1 LQTRRR
7 RLGSGSTLDECPRR
21 KNGAVLVL
29 FDIDGT
35 LLLRASTEHAVAL
48 RDALAQVYGATAT
61 QRVPAAG
68 RTDTAI
74 ARDLATLAGV
84 SAERFYAGLEQFKE
98 ASAATFARRCPHTLE
113 DRLAPGMRE
122 LLEDLAA
129 RGDVR
134 CSLVT
139 GNYEA
144 VARLK
149 LERAGIGHHFAPGQG
164 AFGSDAECR
173 LELPA
178 IARARAGGCARQET
192 MLVGD
197 TPLDI
202 ACARADGLRVLAV
215 ATGPHPAAELTD
227 ADAVATDG
235 WELAALLGR
244 ALGAQPPSTQRTSR
258 L

>member
-1 LQTRRR
+1 MLDGESGPVGAGRRR
-7 RLGSGSTLDECPRR
+7 E
-21 KNGAVLVL
+21 NGVVLVL

-35 LLLRASTEHAVAL
+35 LLLRASREHAAAL
-48 RDALAQVYGATAT
+48 RDALAQVYGVSVAAP
-61 QRVPAAG
+61 VPAAG

-84 SAERFYAGLEQFKE
+84 RAERFELGLEQFKE
-98 ASAATFARRCPHTLE
+98 TCRTLFAARCPPSLD

-122 LLEDLAA
+122 LLEQLAA

-149 LERAGIGHHFAPGQG
+149 LERAGIGQHFAPGQG
-164 AFGSDAECR
+164 AFGSDAESR
-173 LELPA
+173 NELPA
-178 IARARAGGCARQET
+178 IARARAGGYPREQT
-192 MLVGD
+192 IVIGD

-202 ACARADGLRVLAV
+202 ACARADSLRVLAV
-215 ATGPHPAAELTD
+215 ATGPHPASELAH
-227 ADAVATDG
+227 ADGVAADG
-235 WELAALLGR
+235 WELAALLGAALEALSAR
-244 ALGAQPPSTQRTSR
+244 AACS
-258 L
+258 

>member
-1 LQTRRR
+1 MLDGESGPVGAGRRR
-7 RLGSGSTLDECPRR
+7 E
-21 KNGAVLVL
+21 NGGVLVL

-35 LLLRASTEHAVAL
+35 LLLRASREHAAAL
-48 RDALAQVYGATAT
+48 RDALAQVYGVSVAAP
-61 QRVPAAG
+61 VPAAG

-84 SAERFYAGLEQFKE
+84 SAERFELGLEQFKE
-98 ASAATFARRCPHTLE
+98 TCRALFAARCPPSLD

-122 LLEDLAA
+122 LLEQLAA

-164 AFGSDAECR
+164 AFGSDAESR
-173 LELPA
+173 NELPA
-178 IARARAGGCARQET
+178 IARARAGGYPREQT
-192 MLVGD
+192 IVIGD

-202 ACARADGLRVLAV
+202 ACARADSLRVLAV
-215 ATGPHPAAELTD
+215 ATGPHPASELAH
-227 ADAVATDG
+227 ADAVAADG
-235 WELAALLGR
+235 WELAALLGAALEALSAR
-244 ALGAQPPSTQRTSR
+244 AACS
-258 L
+258 